1 VKRLQVTLPKEINAV
16 KLRHNLGEILDAVA
30 NRSERFI
37 VKRAGIPAAILLSI
51 ADYAQLEALSRTE
64 EQDHG
69 LSPR

>member
-1 VKRLQVTLPKEINAV
+1 VKRSQVTLPKEINAV

-51 ADYAQLEALSRTE
+51 AEYAQLEALSRTK

-69 LSPR
+69 PSPR